1 MTETN
6 RFVVAETFGVKAPR
20 GLTVEGFTDPTHP
33 QIPREAPLCVSRGAA
48 RCAGLSRRARGA
60 MGFC

>member
-1 MTETN
+1 MTQTN

-33 QIPREAPLCVSRGAA
+33 QIPVNRPYVFGSSCATCWPSSPIRRETAC
-48 RCAGLSRRARGA
+48 C
-60 MGFC
+60 